1 MTTKH
6 NAINVKEEHKLKE
19 HNQNKAHF
27 QKFQQ
32 CLLEQHTSR
41 KEAKNVTRKHNVIN
55 AKEEHKLKEHNQN
68 KKTLPKTSTMPKQDT

>member
-1 MTTKH
+1 LTTKH
-6 NAINVKEEHKLKE
+6 NAINVKEE

-32 CLLEQHTSR
+32 CLNNTHQEGS
-41 KEAKNVTRKHNVIN
+41 KNVTTKHNVIN

-68 KKTLPKTSTMPKQDT
+68 KEALPKTSTMPKQDT